1 MGPPPF
7 IPEGTMRHE
16 RGLTV
21 VELVAVLAIMGLVM
35 AVALPNL
42 VEARRAAGLVRVAR
56 VVAANTH
63 LCRLRA
69 INARRNAGLVFAQ
82 ERGQWVFTPT
92 MDGDGDGVSRR
103 DLERGVDR
111 ALAPTVRLDTLC
123 AGATVGVPAAW
134 KVPNPS
140 GRGRLQ
146 VADGLAAGRSDIIS
160 FSPLGDATPSTVY
173 VNDGAG
179 RLLAIRIYGATA
191 RVRALEWRAGW
202 QRWRQVPL

>member
-1 MGPPPF
+1 M
-7 IPEGTMRHE
+7 
-16 RGLTV
+16 TV
-21 VELVAVLAIMGLVM
+21 VELTVVLAIMGLAM

-56 VVAANTH
+56 TVASQTH

-69 INARRNAGLVFAQ
+69 INARRNVGLVFAREG
-82 ERGQWVFTPT
+82 ERWVFTPV

-103 DLERGVDR
+103 DLERGVDP
-111 ALAPTVRLDTLC
+111 ALAPAVRLDTLC
-123 AGATVGVPAAW
+123 AGASVGVPASW
-134 KVPNPS
+134 RVPDPS
-140 GRGRLQ
+140 GRGRLR

-179 RLLAIRIYGATA
+179 RLLALRIYGATA
-191 RVRALEWRAGW
+191 RVRALEWRTGW
-202 QRWRQVPL
+202 PRWRQIPL